1 MWLLVLAIGATLT
14 VQVLEVFEDTLA
26 QMVVLSVFVPLLIG
40 TGGNTGNQAATT
52 ITRALALGDVRPRD
66 VLRVALREVRVGI
79 TLGVLL
85 GVLGF
90 LVASAFY
97 GMQIGAVIGLT
108 LLSICTLAATLG
120 GVMPLI
126 GRLLKVD
133 PAVFANPFIT
143 TIVDA
148 TGLIIYFLIARA
160 VLGL

>member
-1 MWLLVLAIGATLT
+1 MWLPALAIGATLT

-52 ITRALALGDVRPRD
+52 VTRALALGHVRTRD
-66 VLRVALREVRVGI
+66 VLRVALREIRVGI

-108 LLSICTLAATLG
+108 LLSICTLAAALG
-120 GVMPLI
+120 GVIPLI

-133 PAVFANPFIT
+133 PAVFANPLIT
-143 TIVDA
+143 TIADA
-148 TGLIIYFLIARA
+148 TGLIIYSLIARA

>member
-1 MWLLVLAIGATLT
+1 M
-14 VQVLEVFEDTLA
+14 
-26 QMVVLSVFVPLLIG
+26 
-40 TGGNTGNQAATT
+40 
-52 ITRALALGDVRPRD
+52 
-66 VLRVALREVRVGI
+66 
-79 TLGVLL
+79 LL

-108 LLSICTLAATLG
+108 LLNICTLAAALG
-120 GVMPLI
+120 GVIPMI

-133 PAVFANPFIT
+133 PAAFANPFIT

-148 TGLIIYFLIARA
+148 TGLIIYSLIARA